1 MRLFTGILLGALLTI
16 VVVYIVDL
24 GADGV
29 EQRRLVNWDVVGE
42 RLSELTSGI
51 QAIWADFT
59 REMTGP
65 T

>member
-1 MRLFTGILLGALLTI
+1 MRLLIGIVLGALLTI
-16 VVVYIVDL
+16 VAIYIVDL

-29 EQRRLVNWDVVGE
+29 EQRRMVNWDVVGE
-42 RLSELTSGI
+42 RLSGLTSGV

-59 REMTGP
+59 REITGP